1 MYDCFIRF
9 LDWMVQAKTLGEP
22 LTLDQVYQNFV
33 KADVADEGLIKIM
46 RSLAY
51 NYIKLHGE
59 EFNETL

>member
-1 MYDCFIRF
+1 
-9 LDWMVQAKTLGEP
+9 MVQAKTLGEP